1 MKRLLLACL
10 LALPAFSDKQTVD
23 RNLLGQLER
32 GCNKRIETLFD
43 DPYMLLGLTRGVYLE
58 NYGVV
63 LSAEVNLAI
72 TPGATPFRMAMTDE
86 EKAALRKKKLDRLP
100 GLKQAMREVLVSSA
114 KSLVSMPGSEQV
126 VLAITLLNRSF
137 EQTEG
142 LPSQI
147 VMQGP
152 KQTLSGGAVAAIK
165 VREY

>member
-1 MKRLLLACL
+1 MKRILLACL
-10 LALPAFSDKQTVD
+10 LALPAFSDKQAID
-23 RNLLGQLER
+23 RNLLGQIEQS
-32 GCNKRIETLFD
+32 CNKRIETLFD

-58 NYGVV
+58 GYGVV

-100 GLKQAMREVLVSSA
+100 GLKQAMRDVLMASA
-114 KSLVSMPGSEQV
+114 KTLQPMPASEQV
-126 VLAITLLNRSF
+126 VLAVTLLNRSF
-137 EQTEG
+137 EQTQG

-147 VMQGP
+147 VMQAP
-152 KQTLSGGAVAAIK
+152 KQALVTGASAIK

>member
-23 RNLLGQLER
+23 RNLIGQLEQN
-32 GCNKRIETLFD
+32 CNRRIETLYD

-58 NYGVV
+58 GYGVV

-72 TPGATPFRMAMTDE
+72 TPGATPFRMAMSDE

-100 GLKQAMREVLVSSA
+100 GLKQAMREVLTTSA
-114 KSLVSMPGSEQV
+114 KALQPMAAGEQV
-126 VLAITLLNRSF
+126 VLAITLMNRSF
-137 EQTEG
+137 EQTQG

-147 VMQGP
+147 VMQAP
-152 KQTLSGGAVAAIK
+152 KQSLLTGTPAIQ

>member
-10 LALPAFSDKQTVD
+10 LSLPAFSVSQSVD
-23 RNLLGQLER
+23 RALLGELER
-32 GCNKRIETLFD
+32 SCNKRIETLYD

-58 NYGVV
+58 GYGVV
-63 LSAEVNLAI
+63 LTAEVNLAI
-72 TPGATPFRMAMTDE
+72 TPGATPFRMAMTDA
-86 EKAALRKKKLDRLP
+86 EKAALRKKKMDRLP

-114 KSLVSMPGSEQV
+114 KSLTPMPAGEQV
-126 VLAITLLNRSF
+126 VVAITLLNRSF
-137 EQTEG
+137 EATQG

-152 KQTLSGGAVAAIK
+152 KQALGAGVMTAIK

>member
-23 RNLLGQLER
+23 RNLLGTLER

-43 DPYMLLGLTRGVYLE
+43 DPYMLLGLTRGVYLDG
-58 NYGVV
+58 YGVV
-63 LSAEVNLAI
+63 LTAEVNLAI

-86 EKAALRKKKLDRLP
+86 EKATLRKKKLDRLP

-114 KSLVSMPGSEQV
+114 KTLQPMPGSEQV
-126 VLAITLLNRSF
+126 VVAITLLNRSF
-137 EQTEG
+137 EMTQG

-147 VMQGP
+147 VMQAP
-152 KQTLSGGAVAAIK
+152 KQALMGGVTTAIK
-165 VREY
+165 VREF

>member
-23 RNLLGQLER
+23 RNLLGNLER

-43 DPYMLLGLTRGVYLE
+43 DPYMLLGLTRGLYLE
-58 NYGVV
+58 GYGVV

-72 TPGATPFRMAMTDE
+72 TPGATPFRMAMTDD

-100 GLKQAMREVLVSSA
+100 GLKQAMRDVLTASA
-114 KSLVSMPGSEQV
+114 KSLEPMAAGEQV
-126 VLAITLLNRSF
+126 VVAITLLNRSF
-137 EQTEG
+137 EQTQG

-147 VMQGP
+147 VMHASRQSLLTG
-152 KQTLSGGAVAAIK
+152 VAAIK

>member
-1 MKRLLLACL
+1 MRRLLLAYL

-23 RNLLGQLER
+23 RNLLGQLEQ
-32 GCNKRIETLFD
+32 GCNKRIENLFD

-58 NYGVV
+58 GYGVV

-100 GLKQAMREVLVSSA
+100 ALKHAMREVLVASA
-114 KSLVSMPGSEQV
+114 RTLQPMPGSEQV

-137 EQTEG
+137 EQTQG

-147 VMQGP
+147 VMQAPRQSLTAGD
-152 KQTLSGGAVAAIK
+152 SAIK

>member
-10 LALPAFSDKQTVD
+10 LALPAFSVKQTVD
-23 RNLLGQLER
+23 RNLLGTLER

-43 DPYMLLGLTRGVYLE
+43 DPYMLLGLTRGVYLDG
-58 NYGVV
+58 YGVV
-63 LSAEVNLAI
+63 LTAEVNLAI

-86 EKAALRKKKLDRLP
+86 EKATLRKKKLDRLP

-114 KSLVSMPGSEQV
+114 KTLEPMPGSEQV

-137 EQTEG
+137 EMTQG

-147 VMQGP
+147 VMQAP
-152 KQTLSGGAVAAIK
+152 KQALMGGVTTAIK
-165 VREY
+165 VREF

>member
-23 RNLLGQLER
+23 RNLLGNLER

-43 DPYMLLGLTRGVYLE
+43 DPYMLLGLTRGLYLE
-58 NYGVV
+58 GYGVV

-72 TPGATPFRMAMTDE
+72 TPGATPFRMAMTDD

-100 GLKQAMREVLVSSA
+100 GLKQAMRDVLVASA
-114 KSLVSMPGSEQV
+114 KSLEPMPASEQV
-126 VLAITLLNRSF
+126 VVAITLLNRSF
-137 EQTEG
+137 EQTQG

-147 VMQGP
+147 VMQASRQSLLTG
-152 KQTLSGGAVAAIK
+152 VAAIK